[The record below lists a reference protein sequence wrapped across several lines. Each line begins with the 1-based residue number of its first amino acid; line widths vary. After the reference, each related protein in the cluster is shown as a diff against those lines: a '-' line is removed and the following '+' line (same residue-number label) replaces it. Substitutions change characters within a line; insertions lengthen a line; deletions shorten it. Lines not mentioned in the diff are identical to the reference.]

1 MGGYQKSVF
10 DCLHTN
16 NHKQA
21 LIWLNV
27 PPNNN
32 PQLIFCSAGHR
43 ETPGMVYESTHL
55 KLLITEC
62 IVTCYVN
69 AQPTTTIYNPLR
81 AFRTREKSHNMV
93 YFCPKTY
100 ALFTKSSG
108 IFGNSFH
115 IGPFLPPTWI
125 GEANPSVYQCA
136 VQLSCHHLQVFVAL
150 TVYKKLGRS
159 VGTRLGNASLQ
170 SIYSCCFMG
179 HAIAGASLSL
189 HPEMLDSK
197 PHQ

>member
-21 LIWLNV
+21 LIWLDV

-43 ETPGMVYESTHL
+43 ETPGIVYESTHL

-81 AFRTREKSHNMV
+81 AFRTREKSHNM
-93 YFCPKTY
+93 
-100 ALFTKSSG
+100 LFIFVRKHMLCLQRVREYLETVFILDLSCLLHGLGKLIHPFTSVLFNFLAITCKFLSHLQYTKSWG
-108 IFGNSFH
+108 GVWER
-115 IGPFLPPTWI
+115 G
-125 GEANPSVYQCA
+125 
-136 VQLSCHHLQVFVAL
+136 
-150 TVYKKLGRS
+150 
-159 VGTRLGNASLQ
+159 
-170 SIYSCCFMG
+170 
-179 HAIAGASLSL
+179 
-189 HPEMLDSK
+189 
-197 PHQ
+197 